1 MHTYKTGYKNYKSTF
16 DYYEMVGK
24 DFKSFCEDF
33 WKMATTLIL
42 VSNFTMGLGSGLTG
56 TDIAIIKYLYTNSC
70 RNILFCGSLM

>member
-1 MHTYKTGYKNYKSTF
+1 
-16 DYYEMVGK
+16 MVGK

-33 WKMATTLIL
+33 WKMATTLIS

>member
-1 MHTYKTGYKNYKSTF
+1 
-16 DYYEMVGK
+16 MVGK

-42 VSNFTMGLGSGLTG
+42 VSNFTMVLGSGLTG

-70 RNILFCGSLM
+70 RNILA